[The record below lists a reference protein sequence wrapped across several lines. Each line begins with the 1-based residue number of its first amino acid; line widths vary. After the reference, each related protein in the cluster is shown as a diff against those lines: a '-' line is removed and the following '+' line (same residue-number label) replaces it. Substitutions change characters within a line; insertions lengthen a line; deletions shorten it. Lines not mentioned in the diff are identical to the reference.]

1 MAHRYPEP
9 SYNCDSCDHPKDQQL
24 CYCGSCDDFTDGYV
38 ADTDEYTDE
47 DLLADFADFLYDTRR
62 DEDLLGELGQ

>member
-1 MAHRYPEP
+1 MKK
-9 SYNCDSCDHPKDQQL
+9 YNDVVYLCDSCDTEKTAQL
-24 CYCGSCDDFTDGYV
+24 CYCAGCDDFTDGYV

-62 DEDLLGELGQ
+62 DEDLLGELGA